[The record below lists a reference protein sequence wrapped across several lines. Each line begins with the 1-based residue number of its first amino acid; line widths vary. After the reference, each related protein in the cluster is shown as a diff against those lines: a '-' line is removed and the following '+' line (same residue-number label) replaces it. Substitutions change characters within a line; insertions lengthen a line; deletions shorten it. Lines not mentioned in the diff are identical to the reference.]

1 MRGKARPSVDD
12 CLYSTTYPLISSTMA
27 TSPRFSFIETNSL
40 RQGQGDGPNDNDNTI
55 SIQSVIDSS
64 EALAEEARE
73 VLPYS
78 FDECT
83 YSKGY
88 LRQAIW
94 SCIDCN
100 GKGVCYGCSIACHA
114 GKHYLQQGRL
124 CGPATDGWV
133 DHKLVELWTKRHF
146 RCDCPTVAMQDG
158 NGDGEGSDT
167 RRCTIA
173 PPTQPLQLENE
184 ENRYTHNFKAEFCR
198 CGRLYDPE
206 IETEAMIHCIS
217 CEVSST

>member
-1 MRGKARPSVDD
+1 
-12 CLYSTTYPLISSTMA
+12 MA
-27 TSPRFSFIETNSL
+27 TSPRFSFLETNHL
-40 RQGQGDGPNDNDNTI
+40 AHGTNAEI

-83 YSKGY
+83 YEKGY

-114 GKHYLQQGRL
+114 GESSRVHRL
-124 CGPATDGWV
+124 LRSADGQTTSW
-133 DHKLVELWTKRHF
+133 
-146 RCDCPTVAMQDG
+146 
-158 NGDGEGSDT
+158 SS
-167 RRCTIA
+167 
-173 PPTQPLQLENE
+173 
-184 ENRYTHNFKAEFCR
+184 
-198 CGRLYDPE
+198 CGRNVISDVIVRQSLCKIAMRKDPLLE
-206 IETEAMIHCIS
+206 DVRSHQRVSHCSWKTKIIDTIIIS
-217 CEVSST
+217 RGTFADAAVPTIPKPRRKP